1 MLLGLLL
8 VVVVGG
14 GASSGFA
21 AARRGSRLLLM
32 AAAAVVRSST
42 GATHL
47 GRAGDSAGASV
58 ARRRAIT
65 YDALFEDVL
74 VDGLGE
80 HDVLAYDEVDLAA
93 PRVDEPRPV
102 SAHRYVAP
110 VSASPAV
117 DLLVRAVFAVED
129 FF

>member
-1 MLLGLLL
+1 MT
-8 VVVVGG
+8 
-14 GASSGFA
+14 
-21 AARRGSRLLLM
+21 
-32 AAAAVVRSST
+32 AAVVRSST

-58 ARRRAIT
+58 ACRRAVT

-80 HDVLAYDEVDLAA
+80 HDVLAYDEIDLAA
-93 PRVDEPRPV
+93 PRVNEPRPV
-102 SAHRYVAP
+102 CAHRHVASVATP
-110 VSASPAV
+110 PAV

>member
-1 MLLGLLL
+1 M
-8 VVVVGG
+8 
-14 GASSGFA
+14 
-21 AARRGSRLLLM
+21 LLM

-42 GATHL
+42 GGAHL
-47 GRAGDSAGASV
+47 ARAGHSTGASV
-58 ARRRAIT
+58 ARRRAVT

-80 HDVLAYDEVDLAA
+80 HDVLAYDEVDLTP

-102 SAHRYVAP
+102 RAHRHVAP
-110 VSASPAV
+110 VAAPPAV

-129 FF
+129 FLN